1 MNAKCESI
9 DERTTLLSTAFLRF
23 DLDILSLVSEHVM
36 ELPLTLQYL
45 LFFETWYKS
54 VLLTR
59 KIKSKRISYKEER
72 FNKLEKIGSN
82 CVNLLAGPYRC
93 DLTERDFS
101 DCAIPYAYF
110 YKRDLSGCNFFN
122 GFWGIFSLIVS
133 KTLKIIM
140 NL

>member
-1 MNAKCESI
+1 MNVKCEPI
-9 DERTTLLSTAFLRF
+9 DERTTLLGTAFLRF

-36 ELPLTLQYL
+36 ELPLTLNYL

-59 KIKSKRISYKEER
+59 KIKSEKIRDSERINR
-72 FNKLEKIGSN
+72 LEKIGSN

-101 DCAIPYAYF
+101 DCVIPKAYF
-110 YKRDLSGCNFFN
+110 YKRDLSGCNFLRILGGGLF
-122 GFWGIFSLIVS
+122 
-133 KTLKIIM
+133 
-140 NL
+140 